1 MPFNALTPA
10 LVSAFEQIVTPAHVL
25 TAATAE
31 AQQYD
36 AYGRD
41 HTEDFHFAPDVVLRP
56 GTPEEV
62 SAILKLCHAHQVPVT
77 ARGPAPASAAGPTHP

>member
-1 MPFNALTPA
+1 MQFNALTPA
-10 LVSAFEQIVTPAHVL
+10 LVSAFEAIVSPAHVL

-31 AQQYD
+31 AQQYE

-62 SAILKLCHAHQVPVT
+62 SATRT
-77 ARGPAPASAAGPTHP
+77 ACP